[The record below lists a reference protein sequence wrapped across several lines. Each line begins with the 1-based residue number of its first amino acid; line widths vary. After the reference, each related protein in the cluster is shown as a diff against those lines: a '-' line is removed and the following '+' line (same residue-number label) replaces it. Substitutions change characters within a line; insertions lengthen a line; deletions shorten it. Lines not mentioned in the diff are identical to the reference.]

1 MEARDHLLEEA
12 RMLVERLE
20 RISADSVWAHRSSGL
35 RGTLLRLIDQVET
48 GGDPA
53 NSILASLGQNMNLG
67 FDMLVK
73 AGKEKVR

>member
-1 MEARDHLLEEA
+1 METNDHILEEA

-35 RGTLLRLIDQVET
+35 RGTLLRLIDQMDTDKDLVLL
-48 GGDPA
+48 
-53 NSILASLGQNMNLG
+53 NKNMELG
-67 FDMLVK
+67 FDMLVE